1 MITKRE
7 LSKQLTALAAE
18 TGRQISTLRE
28 DMAAEFVKRDDT
40 MDEHAFHIEGFRKCL
55 ENWAKDLEKLDTL
68 ALRLEGV
75 QESLIMDRLF
85 IRGLMKAVGLTE
97 TQKEIASRYASAKFK
112 EYKKG
117 EPLYTEPK
125 MEKEADLFSQA
136 EEQPKK
142 RSRKDIKDEAFA
154 RNLISLDALRI
165 RYGVSKDTINAAAA
179 YLGLKLHAI
188 EGSKCKYISRSK
200 IGEISDYL
208 KKA

>member
-1 MITKRE
+1 MITKRQ
-7 LSKQLTALAAE
+7 LKDCILKQKGATD
-18 TGRQISTLRE
+18 TLRH
-28 DMAAEFVKRDDT
+28 DMAAEFVKRDDDIVKART
-40 MDEHAFHIEGFRKCL
+40 EGIL
-55 ENWAKDLEKLDTL
+55 AHNALAADLAKL
-68 ALRLEGV
+68 AKRVELT

-85 IRGLMKAVGLTE
+85 VRGLMKAIGLTN
-97 TQKEIASRYASAKFK
+97 TQKQIAGRYASAKFK

-117 EPLYTEPK
+117 EPLYTEPE

-136 EEQPKK
+136 EEQPEK

-165 RYGVSKDTINAAAA
+165 RYGVSKDTIKAAAA

-188 EGSKCKYISRSK
+188 EGSECKYIDRSK
-200 IGEISDYL
+200 IGEITDYL